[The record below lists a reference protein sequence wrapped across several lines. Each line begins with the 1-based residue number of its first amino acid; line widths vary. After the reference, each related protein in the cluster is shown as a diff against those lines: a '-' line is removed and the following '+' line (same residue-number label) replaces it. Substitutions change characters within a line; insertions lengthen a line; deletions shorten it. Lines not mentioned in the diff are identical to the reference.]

1 MEFEGKLAVGI
12 ALATAVSP
20 VVVEWYKEWK
30 KSKNELIESKLK
42 CSNLIRSYSDI
53 INEYIAYLNSNEIS
67 SDGLNT
73 ELNGFRLKSEKLY
86 NEIIMTFSVPKYW
99 ETIVVEDFE
108 QLSTKLI
115 DRTADIE
122 EILLN
127 LLRTMQI
134 LLRNSMDTNASND
147 DKEYKRKLHTL
158 SSCLLV
164 LLSDYYLNNTSEK
177 SKSAIVGFFKEYEN
191 EVIKKKEIEEK
202 LLNIE
207 QNRPKENSISTDH
220 SESEKRFNI
229 EIQQD
234 ESVSEY
240 YKRIFGMLN
249 ELYPN
254 DLEERI
260 KGVPGRLSKSPNVTW
275 RNKIEVKVGKSEYTL
290 NVNLKR
296 NVAEEFIKDLLLKI
310 DIKENTHV

>member
-1 MEFEGKLAVGI
+1 MEFEGILAVGI

-20 VVVEWYKEWK
+20 VGVEWYKERK

-42 CSNLIRSYSDI
+42 SSNLIRSYSDI
-53 INEYIAYLNSNEIS
+53 INEYIAYLNNNKIS

-177 SKSAIVGFFKEYEN
+177 STAAIEDFFEEYKKE
-191 EVIKKKEIEEK
+191 VKKKAEIEAK

-207 QNRPKENSISTDH
+207 QNLPKENLIATDY

-234 ESVSEY
+234 ESVREY
-240 YKRIFGMLN
+240 YKRIFAMLN
-249 ELYPN
+249 KLYPN

-275 RNKIEVKVGKSEYTL
+275 RNKIEVEVGNSKYTL

-296 NVAEEFIKDLLLKI
+296 NIAEDFIKDLLSNL
-310 DIKENTHV
+310 DN

>member
-1 MEFEGKLAVGI
+1 M
-12 ALATAVSP
+12 
-20 VVVEWYKEWK
+20 
-30 KSKNELIESKLK
+30 
-42 CSNLIRSYSDI
+42 CSSDLDI

-115 DRTADIE
+115 DRKADIE

-234 ESVSEY
+234 ESVREY

-310 DIKENTHV
+310 DIKEKTHV